1 MDNHLLK
8 MLSHSLFELE
18 SLADLVDELLIP
30 RQPVAGE
37 NAGKAVT
44 SKGSK
49 VPLSTSMLDMKI
61 AAEAVLS
68 RWCSELARDSECGPP
83 PISRRINVRAGWLQA
98 QLFLLDAM
106 PWGEVCAEEIIAET
120 RLLRDVTMGLSQHD
134 DPKPIEI
141 GSARE
146 IVGWARHLGYQISRS
161 TVQRWIDAQL
171 IASELAA
178 DGRIL
183 IRLEDV
189 IERLRGRGLGSGPPP
204 EVHCV

>member
-68 RWCSELARDSECGPP
+68 RWCSELACDSECGPP

-120 RLLRDVTMGLSQHD
+120 RLLRDVTMGSSQHD

-146 IVGWARHLGYQISRS
+146 IVGWARHLGYQVSRS

-189 IERLRGRGLGSGPPP
+189 IGRLRGRGLGSGPPP